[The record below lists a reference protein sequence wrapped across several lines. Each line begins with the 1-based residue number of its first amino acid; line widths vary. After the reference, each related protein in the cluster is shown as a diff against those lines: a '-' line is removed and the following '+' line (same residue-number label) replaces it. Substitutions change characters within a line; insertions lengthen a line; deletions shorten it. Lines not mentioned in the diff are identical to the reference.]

1 MDQQSG
7 PCRRE
12 IRSFM
17 FLTTGVF
24 KFGSGVLIEKGVKTD
39 VDSAGGRTSK
49 LLCGAIKTKL
59 QWFLYEKRRQVK
71 KHRNNIVYNATIK
84 SYIHGAP

>member
-7 PCRRE
+7 PCRSE

-39 VDSAGGRTSK
+39 DDFAGGRISK
-49 LLCGAIKTKL
+49 LLCGAMKTKIAMV
-59 QWFLYEKRRQVK
+59 LY
-71 KHRNNIVYNATIK
+71 
-84 SYIHGAP
+84 

>member
-7 PCRRE
+7 PCRSE

-17 FLTTGVF
+17 FLTAGVF

-39 VDSAGGRTSK
+39 DDFAGGRVTK
-49 LLCGAIKTKL
+49 LLCWAMKGKL
-59 QWFLYEKRRQVK
+59 QRL
-71 KHRNNIVYNATIK
+71 
-84 SYIHGAP
+84 